1 MPDDPDGEVRETPP
15 TVIGAVAAGVAPAPF
30 LLTYAVLFILHGT
43 VFPVDPPDITGSQG
57 GEALAGLVALAFLV
71 LVVLGLS
78 WFLSGRTRWLFL
90 AGQLATVGTCV
101 NFLLDSTSGQ
111 PEVPV
116 VLIIA
121 SGAAVVLACVP
132 PSWAWAAPER
142 VAVAD
147 PVAEVPE
154 VAEPGPA
161 ILPTAELETG
171 LIDPNVT
178 SA

>member
-90 AGQLATVGTCV
+90 AGQLATLGTCV

-132 PSWAWAAPER
+132 PSWAWAWAAPER
-142 VAVAD
+142 PAVAG
-147 PVAEVPE
+147 PVAEL
-154 VAEPGPA
+154 AEPGLGIVP
-161 ILPTAELETG
+161 PGELETG
-171 LIDPNVT
+171 LIDPNAT